1 MTYDVEYL
9 FMLICHLHIFLAEVS
24 IKVFGLF
31 LNCLFNFLVLSFKGS
46 LYIYIY
52 LQNIYLY
59 FLQIFS
65 LCTCLLRSSDLE
77 E

>member
-52 LQNIYLY
+52 ICKTYIFIFCKY
-59 FLQIFS
+59 FLCVPAFWEALI
-65 LCTCLLRSSDLE
+65 
-77 E
+77 